1 MSSFVPCIASAT
13 VATLLV
19 TALQA
24 PFGQTS
30 REPWSRPLHT
40 TECETLV
47 FKNKDGVVRMRVGL
61 IPEFAFEPAIELCDA
76 KGKVRSRMRLETT
89 GEPSLS
95 LFADN
100 GAPLLVMEQLDDT
113 RLPSIQMMA
122 RQEQGQGQFAQLTL
136 DVVRD
141 RNSPGDPASTST
153 RGHILVGKPDGDLV
167 FETTT
172 K

>member
-1 MSSFVPCIASAT
+1 MSSFVPCIASA
-13 VATLLV
+13 VLGAILV
-19 TALQA
+19 SALQT
-24 PFGQTS
+24 PFGQPAK
-30 REPWSRPLHT
+30 EPWNRPLHV

-47 FKNKDGVVRMRVGL
+47 FKNKEGVVRMRVGL
-61 IPEFAFEPAIELCDA
+61 IPEFASAPAIELCDA

-113 RLPSIQMMA
+113 KLPSIQMMA
-122 RQEQGQGQFAQLTL
+122 TGEPGQGRFVQLTL
-136 DVVRD
+136 DVVPD
-141 RNSPGDPASTST
+141 GTSAGGTTPAT
-153 RGHILVGKPDGDLV
+153 RGHVRAGNANGDLV
-167 FETTT
+167 FETPA